1 MGYEE
6 ITMMDNNDTVMNIFK
21 YCVMFWV
28 SLMLPTIFVV
38 LLITTHDAVR
48 QWITERKYSKSKKE
62 KNESYERTND

>member
-21 YCVMFWV
+21 YCAMFWV

>member
-6 ITMMDNNDTVMNIFK
+6 ITMSNFTNDLVMNIFK

-62 KNESYERTND
+62 KK

>member
-1 MGYEE
+1 MWCGNSFKKESGK
-6 ITMMDNNDTVMNIFK
+6 IMDNDPVMNIFK

-48 QWITERKYSKSKKE
+48 QWISERKYSKSKKE
-62 KNESYERTND
+62 KK